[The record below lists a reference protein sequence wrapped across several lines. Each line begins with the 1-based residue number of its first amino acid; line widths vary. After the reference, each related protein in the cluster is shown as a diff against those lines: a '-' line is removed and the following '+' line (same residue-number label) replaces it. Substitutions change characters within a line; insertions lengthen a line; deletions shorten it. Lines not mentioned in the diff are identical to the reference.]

1 MRETIKSFG
10 KVGNKSSKNFSLS
23 TDFFHSS
30 IIGIRQYCALRPCI
44 WPHWNFENFWMIWI
58 WLKNASFVN
67 FGDIWPDTY
76 HPVIFHWTFWAFL
89 YIGVIFA
96 NFSDVGKVQ
105 TSIMLLKLWCIK
117 LENISEFLF
126 GISSSCDAFEI
137 LFLSL

>member
-10 KVGNKSSKNFSLS
+10 KVGNKSSKNFPLS

-67 FGDIWPDTY
+67 FGDIWQDTY
-76 HPVIFHWTFWAFL
+76 HPVIFHWPFWAFL

-117 LENISEFLF
+117 LENMSFYLVYH
-126 GISSSCDAFEI
+126 
-137 LFLSL
+137 LLVMLLK